1 MATTIRDRDDVP
13 FSNGVITDKLTQS
26 RADLQH
32 LLEDDVRRDTS
43 NDFPRSKTMK
53 LLTSGN
59 GVAILA
65 VAAGTLLVFRPS
77 LLKKV
82 ARAVPVS
89 ALLRSTTLRSLAMN
103 FLSRR

>member
-1 MATTIRDRDDVP
+1 MTTSIREREYAPLSHEIV
-13 FSNGVITDKLTQS
+13 TDKLTQS

-32 LLEDDVRRDTS
+32 LLEDDVRRTTS
-43 NDFPRSKTMK
+43 DEFPRSKTMK
-53 LLTSGN
+53 LLTSGS

-65 VAAGTLLVFRPS
+65 VAAGALLVCRPS
-77 LLKKV
+77 LLTRV

-89 ALLRSTTLRSLAMN
+89 AVLRSPTLRSLAMN